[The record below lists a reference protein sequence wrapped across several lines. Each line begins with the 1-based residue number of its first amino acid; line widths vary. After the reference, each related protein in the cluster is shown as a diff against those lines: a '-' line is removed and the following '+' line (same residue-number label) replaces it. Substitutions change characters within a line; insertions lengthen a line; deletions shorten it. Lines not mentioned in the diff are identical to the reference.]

1 MSTNQLT
8 SILDT
13 MLDMEKR
20 LSELR
25 DIINTMNAVPA
36 KGAKEAKVAKVAK
49 PRAENPWL
57 TFNTRIDALMTA
69 NGETFASI
77 GESKQFA
84 AHLKS
89 SKGYEWTD
97 EDILLARESWAADH
111 PPICSI
117 CGEDP
122 TEHLDEHRDCIITL
136 VKDLTEKGKKIANP
150 VEYWMR
156 TCGMKVVKSLTT
168 IEEEPKVQKKRGRPP
183 MTDEQ
188 KAAAA
193 AERLAK
199 ANKVPALEGELESVV
214 SVV

>member
-117 CGEDP
+117 
-122 TEHLDEHRDCIITL
+122 
-136 VKDLTEKGKKIANP
+136 
-150 VEYWMR
+150 
-156 TCGMKVVKSLTT
+156 
-168 IEEEPKVQKKRGRPP
+168 
-183 MTDEQ
+183 
-188 KAAAA
+188 
-193 AERLAK
+193 
-199 ANKVPALEGELESVV
+199 
-214 SVV
+214 